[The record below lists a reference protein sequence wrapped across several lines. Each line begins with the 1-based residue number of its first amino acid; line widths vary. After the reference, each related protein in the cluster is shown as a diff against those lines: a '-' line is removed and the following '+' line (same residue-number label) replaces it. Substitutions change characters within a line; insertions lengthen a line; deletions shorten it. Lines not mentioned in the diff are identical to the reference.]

1 MAHSGFVPLRIFS
14 SFTMLDGAIEP
25 KAIAKR
31 AQELGF
37 PAAALTDR
45 NGLYAAMAFAEA
57 ARGAGVQ
64 PIIGAMLG
72 VARPDLPEGVAAPL
86 DWLALYAQD
95 DAGYQNLCALVSQA
109 HLARPLELAPH
120 VEFAALAAH
129 SEGLIALTAGREGA
143 LARLFAEDQP
153 DAAFAYADRLQALFP
168 DRLYVELTRRLDET
182 EGRAEVPLLDLAYDR
197 GLPIVATN
205 PCCYAEQSFGPAHDA
220 MLCIAN
226 STYIASDDRPKSCPD
241 AWMKPAKDMRQ
252 LFDDLPEAIANTL
265 VVAQRCAIAAPKR
278 KPILPSLA
286 GNRDAE
292 AEALRADARAGLEQ
306 RLARIAALQK
316 LPLPFGEFRVNRPP
330 DGLGSS
336 GGRSDPELAG
346 VRGSQAAQRLEQ
358 PLTQP
363 SPQRGEG
370 SEDDWTQPYRDRL
383 EFELD
388 VIIQMGFPGY
398 FLIVA
403 DFIKWAKENDIP
415 VGPGRGSGAGSVVA
429 WALTITD
436 LDPMKLGLL
445 FERFLN
451 PERVSMPDFDIDFCE
466 TRREEVIRYVQAK
479 YGSDHVA
486 QIITFGRLKARA
498 VLKDTGR
505 VLQMSYGHIDRLAK
519 LVPNHPTDP
528 WTLDRALNGV
538 SELAAEY
545 RTDSG
550 VKHLLDLAMKLEGLP
565 RHSSTHA
572 AGVVIGD
579 RPLAQLVPLYRDPR
593 SDMPVTQFDIKYVEA
608 AGLVKFDFLG
618 LKTLSVLKK
627 AQQMLAARGIQVDLD
642 ALEWDD
648 EAVYKL
654 LQRGDTVGVFQ
665 LESEGMRR
673 TLSAVRPSNFG
684 DIIALVSLYR
694 PGPMDNIPSFGRRK
708 NGTEAIDY
716 PHPLLEQILAET
728 YGIFVYQEQVMQ
740 AAQVLAG
747 YSLGGADLLRRAMG
761 KKNQAEMDAQRAT
774 FVDGCLSVNG
784 IPAAKAN
791 ELFDLI
797 DKFAGYGFNKSH
809 AAAYALLAY
818 QTAWLKAHYPED
830 FFAASM
836 CFDMTL
842 TDKLGIF
849 TDDMRRMGV
858 AILPPCINAS
868 DAEFTV
874 EVISNPS
881 PLGEGHGVGAIS
893 LTETDALGESPHPNP
908 SPKEEGLKLAVRY
921 ALAALK
927 SVGEGAMERLVA
939 ERVESGAFA
948 SLDDLAARVDP
959 RLLNKRQLETLAAAG
974 AFDPIDPNRAGIF
987 AAAETIL
994 AVAARL
1000 HDQRTSG
1007 QGGLFGDSEPSSGAS
1022 IKLPL
1027 SARWTLAQRM
1037 DQEKDAFGFYF
1048 SAHPVDRHRHLAKM
1062 YGARS
1067 YVGLGELNIPDDG
1080 TRGGATM
1087 AVLVEDAKWRTS
1099 AKGRRYLMATLSD
1112 ASGQFVATCFD
1123 DAVAAELEDA
1133 ARSGSCG
1140 ITTVELDRRPGEET
1154 PRVTIKRLQLF
1165 EDLANTARMVMEISI
1180 NDPRA
1185 VADLGTLIAEARGAR
1200 GEVYVRAALPDGG
1213 EALLLLGR
1221 DFLLDGELAG
1231 RIESMQGVSHVAL
1244 KTAETKRL
1252 ALVG

>member
-1 MAHSGFVPLRIFS
+1 MPHSGFVPLRIFS
-14 SFTMLDGAIEP
+14 SYTMLDGAIEP

-45 NGLYAAMAFAEA
+45 NGLYAAMAFSEA
-57 ARGAGVQ
+57 ARGSGVQ
-64 PIIGAMLG
+64 PVIGAMLG
-72 VARPDLPEGVAAPL
+72 VARPDLPEGVAPIL

-120 VEFAALAAH
+120 VAFAALEGQT
-129 SEGLIALTAGREGA
+129 EGLIALTAGREGG

-153 DAAFAYADRLQALFP
+153 ERALAYADALQALFP
-168 DRLYVELTRRLDET
+168 DRLYIELTRRLDEI
-182 EGRAEVPLLDLAYDR
+182 EGRAEPALLDLAYDR
-197 GLPIVATN
+197 ALPIVATN
-205 PCCYAEQSFGPAHDA
+205 PCCFAEASFGEAHDA
-220 MLCIAN
+220 MLCIA
-226 STYIASDDRPKSCPD
+226 SSSYLASEDRPRSSPD
-241 AWMKPAKDMRQ
+241 AWMKPAKDMRL
-252 LFDDLPEAIANTL
+252 LFADLPEAIDNTL
-265 VVAQRCAIAAPKR
+265 VVAQRCGVAAPKR

-286 GNRDAE
+286 GDPEAE
-292 AEALRADARAGLEQ
+292 AEALRVAARAGLEK
-306 RLARIAALQK
+306 RLAKISTLQS
-316 LPLPFGEFRVNRPP
+316 LPFVSSEVETQASGDANRF
-330 DGLGSS
+330 STS
-336 GGRSDPELAG
+336 
-346 VRGSQAAQRLEQ
+346 LE
-358 PLTQP
+358 TN
-363 SPQRGEG
+363 GEG
-370 SEDDWTQPYRDRL
+370 VKPATDDWTTPYRQRL

-388 VIIQMGFPGY
+388 VIIEMGFPGY

-403 DFIKWAKENDIP
+403 DFIQWAKEHDIP

-466 TRREEVIRYVQAK
+466 TRREEVIRYVQGK

-505 VLQMSYGHIDRLAK
+505 VLQMSYGQVDRLAK

-538 SELAAEY
+538 SELAGEY
-545 RTDSG
+545 KADPQVR
-550 VKHLLDLAMKLEGLP
+550 HLLDLAMKLEGLP

-579 RPLAQLVPLYRDPR
+579 RPLDQLVPLYRDPR
-593 SDMPVTQFDIKYVEA
+593 SDMPVTQFDMKYVEG

-627 AQQMLAARGIQVDLD
+627 AVQMLSLRGVEVDLD
-642 ALEWDD
+642 ALPWDD
-648 EAVYKL
+648 EGVYKL

-708 NGTEAIDY
+708 NGSEPITY
-716 PHPLLEQILAET
+716 PHPLLEGILAET

-761 KKNQAEMDAQRAT
+761 KKIKSEMDAQRDV
-774 FVDGCLSVNG
+774 FVKGCAKANG
-784 IPAAKAN
+784 IGTAKAN

-818 QTAWLKAHYPED
+818 QTAWLKAHHPHD

-842 TDKLGIF
+842 TDKLGVF
-849 TDDMRRMGV
+849 VDDMRRLGV
-858 AILPPCINAS
+858 KALPPCINAS
-868 DAEFTV
+868 DAEFAV
-874 EVISNPS
+874 E
-881 PLGEGHGVGAIS
+881 
-893 LTETDALGESPHPNP
+893 ETPDG
-908 SPKEEGLKLAVRY
+908 LAVRY

-927 SVGEGAMERLVA
+927 SVGEGAMEKLVG
-939 ERVESGAFA
+939 ERQANGPFA

-974 AFDPIDPNRAGIF
+974 AFDGIDPNRAGIF
-987 AAAETIL
+987 ATAETIL

-1007 QGGLFGDSEPSSGAS
+1007 QGGLFGEAEVSGDT
-1022 IKLPL
+1022 IKLPQ
-1027 SARWTLAQRM
+1027 SARWSIADRM
-1037 DQEKDAFGFYF
+1037 AQEKEAFGFYF
-1048 SAHPVDRHRHLAKM
+1048 SAHPVDRYRMLARHAT
-1062 YGARS
+1062 AFS
-1067 YVGLGELNIPDDG
+1067 GLGEIDIP
-1080 TRGGATM
+1080 TGGRARATM

-1099 AKGRRYLMATLSD
+1099 ARGKRYMMATLSD

-1123 DAVAAELEDA
+1123 DGVTGDLEAAALKGA
-1133 ARSGSCG
+1133 CG
-1140 ITTVELDRRPGEET
+1140 LAEVELDRREGEEA
-1154 PRVTIKRLQLF
+1154 PRVTVKRLQTF
-1165 EDLANTARMVMEISI
+1165 DTLAMGARMLLEVAVDTPE
-1180 NDPRA
+1180 A
-1185 VADLGTLIAEARGAR
+1185 VAGLAGLLSDARGGR
-1200 GEVYVRAALPDGG
+1200 GEVMLGAALPQGG
-1213 EALLLLGR
+1213 LAWLVVGR
-1221 DFLLDGELAG
+1221 DFLLDAELAS
-1231 RIESMQGVSHVAL
+1231 RIEGVQGIRDVTL
-1244 KTAETKRL
+1244 RPAEGRRL